1 MSEVNNLISE
11 ALKSGLTMDDI
22 LADFSKSDNPEE
34 KAWHDKWKATSGA
47 PEYQPGSGMK
57 NQASTIWPE
66 NWDRIPDQVP
76 YEIPAAVGAVGLGV
90 LAATKTETGQ
100 KIINSLKNRMFGP
113 STPPDMPGT
122 GLNQAAVAQGALPSS
137 TLASAPQ
144 TPMAEAAVVQ
154 GPTPEQ
160 VRIEKQRAAQA
171 MIEGRPVVAGTG
183 PVTQSVIDN
192 TSPVPETFTP
202 EKVPTADQATKEMVE
217 AGTIKRGKAY
227 GSTDV
232 LDQAAL
238 KSQPLIETEKQ
249 LEAAGAVKG
258 AAAPPRRTPKE
269 AVVFK
274 EEAPFNKAYN
284 QYSQKLGGMGAPE
297 KSPLQTQFDTA
308 WEDIYKNVFK
318 GEMPKSQGGNP
329 AGWGEA
335 EKLVRSQPEKY
346 SAIIKHL
353 DETAE
358 KYGKSYTSE
367 KGFASLSGMAN
378 LAGNALGALG
388 LTQAYKQA
396 KKTGD
401 WSDFGLGAINQVVGN
416 IAPRAAVPL
425 ALMTPSAV
433 SSGTLD
439 SPEARE
445 LFARAQAK
453 QVGAGRGIAPPSAY
467 MR

>member
-1 MSEVNNLISE
+1 
-11 ALKSGLTMDDI
+11 
-22 LADFSKSDNPEE
+22 
-34 KAWHDKWKATSGA
+34 
-47 PEYQPGSGMK
+47 
-57 NQASTIWPE
+57 
-66 NWDRIPDQVP
+66 
-76 YEIPAAVGAVGLGV
+76 
-90 LAATKTETGQ
+90 
-100 KIINSLKNRMFGP
+100 
-113 STPPDMPGT
+113 
-122 GLNQAAVAQGALPSS
+122 
-137 TLASAPQ
+137 
-144 TPMAEAAVVQ
+144 
-154 GPTPEQ
+154 
-160 VRIEKQRAAQA
+160 
-171 MIEGRPVVAGTG
+171 VAGTG

-202 EKVPTADQATKEMVE
+202 EKVPTAEQATKEMVE
-217 AGTIKRGKAY
+217 SGKLKGGKAY

-232 LDQAAL
+232 LDQAIL
-238 KSQPLIETEKQ
+238 KSEPLIQTEKQ
-249 LEAAGAVKG
+249 LEAAGQVKG
-258 AAAPPRRTPKE
+258 AAVPSRRTPKE

-274 EEAPFNKAYN
+274 QETPFNKAYN
-284 QYSQKLGGMGAPE
+284 QYSQRLGGMGAPE

-308 WEDIYKNVFK
+308 WEDIYNNVFK

-329 AGWGEA
+329 AGWDKA

-388 LTQAYKQA
+388 LTQAYKQG

-401 WSDFGLGAINQVVGN
+401 WSDFGLGVINQVVGN
-416 IAPRAAVPL
+416 VAPRAAVPL

-445 LFARAQAK
+445 LLAKAQAR